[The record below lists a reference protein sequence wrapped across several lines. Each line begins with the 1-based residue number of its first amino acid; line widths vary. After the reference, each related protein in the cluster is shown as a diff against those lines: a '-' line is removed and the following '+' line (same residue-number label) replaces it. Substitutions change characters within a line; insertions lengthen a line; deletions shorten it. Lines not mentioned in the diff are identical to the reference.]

1 MKKPLILLS
10 VPFQAII
17 WGGLAGLLLGW
28 VVGLFVFS
36 FWIALGIKILLNYDK
51 V

>member
-10 VPFQAII
+10 VPFQAIFF
-17 WGGLAGLLLGW
+17 GGLAGLLLGW
-28 VVGLFVFS
+28 VVGLFVFG